1 MDHKQ
6 ITATLAERTGLN
18 AATVNSLL
26 GALTD
31 IIGENCADLN
41 SIAIPGFGTFS
52 AEKTDEYVA
61 EAPDGSRTLMPPAI
75 TVKFNPSIILRK
87 KL

>member
-6 ITATLAERTGLN
+6 ISASMAERMNLN
-18 AATVNSLL
+18 AATVNTLL
-26 GALTD
+26 GSLSD
-31 IIGENCADLN
+31 IIAENCADLN

-52 AEKTDEYVA
+52 AEKLDEYVVT
-61 EAPDGSRTLMPPAI
+61 EPDGTRTLMPPAV

>member
-6 ITATLAERTGLN
+6 LISSIAERMGLN
-18 AATVNSLL
+18 AATVNTLL
-26 GALTD
+26 GSLTD

-41 SIAIPGFGTFS
+41 SIAVPGFGTFS
-52 AEKTDEYVA
+52 AEKTDEYVVT
-61 EAPDGSRTLMPPAI
+61 APDGSRTLMPPAI
-75 TVKFNPSIILRK
+75 TVKFSPSIILRK

>member
-6 ITATLAERTGLN
+6 ITTSLAERTGLN

-26 GALTD
+26 GSLTD
-31 IIGENCADLN
+31 IIADNCAELN

-52 AEKTDEYVA
+52 AEKTDEYVVNNA
-61 EAPDGSRTLMPPAI
+61 DGSRTLMPPAV
-75 TVKFNPSIILRK
+75 TLKFNPSIILRK